1 MYSRWTLPHVRRLFC
16 FYFSTL
22 SSGGALVS
30 ARLCR
35 LPEQEVHHP
44 SRNVNYRKEIG
55 ALDSFVGYL
64 IALLV
69 HLRQVHPLKETY
81 ILMYSRWTSP
91 HVRRLFVSIS
101 QRFPRLVHLR
111 QVHPLKAPSA
121 VQSDSLKRNLP
132 STEQLH

>member
-1 MYSRWTLPHVRRLFC
+1 MYSRWISPHVRRLFC
-16 FYFSTL
+16 FYSSTL

-55 ALDSFVGYL
+55 ALDSFVGHL
-64 IALLV
+64 TAL
-69 HLRQVHPLKETY
+69 
-81 ILMYSRWTSP
+81 
-91 HVRRLFVSIS
+91 
-101 QRFPRLVHLR
+101 LVHLR

-121 VQSDSLKRNLP
+121 VRSDSLKRN
-132 STEQLH
+132 